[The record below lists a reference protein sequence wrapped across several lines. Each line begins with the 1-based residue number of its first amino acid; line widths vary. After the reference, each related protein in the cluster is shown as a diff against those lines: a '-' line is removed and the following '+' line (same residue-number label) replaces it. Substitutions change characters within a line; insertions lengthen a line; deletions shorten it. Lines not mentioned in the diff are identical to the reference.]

1 MLCLTT
7 GRPQMFAERIVVKAV
22 VKALAEGNA
31 PPGTKVRTVLHEG
44 LV

>member
-1 MLCLTT
+1 
-7 GRPQMFAERIVVKAV
+7 MFAERIVVKAV
-22 VKALAEGNA
+22 VQALAGVAA